1 MTLPRPDLSQ
11 ADPAIRA
18 YVESLEAEIELLRA
32 SASEGEETATAP
44 EAAEPSEPPTSINVI
59 VLSRGGL
66 LKRTPRHLYDR
77 QRRSGM
83 GIFDIDLPD
92 DDAPLSLTLADE
104 SDTLILL
111 TNQAR
116 AFRLPVNTLPESP
129 VRARGGSLAGHLP
142 DLQADEGIVVALPA
156 QSQGYL
162 AMLSRSGHVRCLPA
176 HVFGESLSPGADV
189 YNLDRLGPLVA
200 ACWTPG
206 NGDLFIATHNGL
218 AIRFSEKQV
227 SIQGGPGIRLE
238 AGDTTV
244 AIASVRDESGVFLL
258 GADGKG
264 TIRLMSGFNPNK
276 SPGAGGKVAMKT
288 GHLVGAVTVNETDDV
303 FIISRLS
310 KIIRFRAKEV
320 PAKEGVVQGVHCM
333 SLRADET
340 VAVAASPTTP
350 A

>member
-11 ADPAIRA
+11 MDAVVRTYI
-18 YVESLEAEIELLRA
+18 ESLEAEIERLRA
-32 SASEGEETATAP
+32 GGGEAAEAASTP
-44 EAAEPSEPPTSINVI
+44 EAAEPSEPPTTINLI
-59 VLSRGGL
+59 VLSHGGL
-66 LKRTPRHLYDR
+66 LKRTPRHLYAR

-83 GIFDIDLPD
+83 GIFDIDLPEEE
-92 DDAPLSLTLADE
+92 APIGLTLADE
-104 SDTLILL
+104 SGTLILL

-116 AFRLPVNTLPESP
+116 AFRLPVSKLSESP
-129 VRARGGSLAGHLP
+129 VRARGQSLGDHVALH
-142 DLQADEGIVVALPA
+142 ADEGLVVALA
-156 QSQGYL
+156 GQSQGYL
-162 AMLSRSGHVRCLPA
+162 AMLSQSGHVRCLPA

-206 NGDLFIATHNGL
+206 NGDLFIATRNGL

-227 SIQGGPGIRLE
+227 SLQGGPGIRLE
-238 AGDTTV
+238 AGDAAI
-244 AIASVRDESGVFLL
+244 AIASARNESGVFLL

-264 TIRLMSGFNPNK
+264 TIRLMTGFSPNK

-288 GHLVGAVTVNETDDV
+288 EKLIGAVAVNEGDDV
-303 FIISRLS
+303 FSISRLS
-310 KIIRFRAKEV
+310 KIIRFRASEV

-340 VAVAASPTTP
+340 VAVAASPT
-350 A
+350 ALSA